1 MLSKK
6 MLTKE
11 AYIEEETFGRY
22 VALPPINIQKKAF
35 SLYYSFHLETTL
47 KYLTSTIKGIKKRL
61 YFLVAAISFQ
71 ISF

>member
-1 MLSKK
+1 

-47 KYLTSTIKGIKKRL
+47 NTLPRKYKKETLRR
-61 YFLVAAISFQ
+61 
-71 ISF
+71 